1 MKKSNKVIIISLL
14 LLSTLLLEITGISTS
29 FGTSYAYTIKPL
41 IWLFLG
47 VITFIF
53 FKNSVYVN
61 NKYKKD
67 INFIVLTTTLAYF
80 FIYFF
85 IGYIKGFAH
94 NPYDTSIK
102 GILTNLWMFVP
113 MLVVRE
119 YLRYYMINNCEQK
132 HILWWTLFISIVF
145 VCLEV
150 NIYKFDTYFSD
161 TSSAVKFIME
171 TFSPALVTNLYLTY
185 VCYFAGYE
193 TSIIYALIP
202 QMALYVLPILP
213 DIDWATLGVLN
224 TAVPFFSYIYISNII
239 NKMDKTANRKKYN
252 KKADIGGW
260 ILMIA
265 TVILMI
271 CFGMGMFP
279 YQPLVI
285 ASNSMAPKIHKGD
298 IVIIKD
304 TDVKDVKE
312 GEVIRYK
319 LDNYYVIHRVK
330 EIKTDFDGT
339 RTFITK
345 GDNNND
351 IDLYPVKESQFKG
364 SVKYQVPYLGWPTL
378 IINEALNTHVG
389 EDVKVDKGKTN

>member
-14 LLSTLLLEITGISTS
+14 LLSTLLLEITGVSTS
-29 FGTSYAYTIKPL
+29 FGTAYAYTIKPL

-161 TSSAVKFIME
+161 TSSAVKFI
-171 TFSPALVTNLYLTY
+171 
-185 VCYFAGYE
+185 
-193 TSIIYALIP
+193 
-202 QMALYVLPILP
+202 
-213 DIDWATLGVLN
+213 
-224 TAVPFFSYIYISNII
+224 NI
-239 NKMDKTANRKKYN
+239 N
-252 KKADIGGW
+252 
-260 ILMIA
+260 
-265 TVILMI
+265 
-271 CFGMGMFP
+271 F
-279 YQPLVI
+279 
-285 ASNSMAPKIHKGD
+285 
-298 IVIIKD
+298 
-304 TDVKDVKE
+304 
-312 GEVIRYK
+312 
-319 LDNYYVIHRVK
+319 
-330 EIKTDFDGT
+330 
-339 RTFITK
+339 
-345 GDNNND
+345 
-351 IDLYPVKESQFKG
+351 
-364 SVKYQVPYLGWPTL
+364 
-378 IINEALNTHVG
+378 
-389 EDVKVDKGKTN
+389 